1 MTALPDNICKRVLT
15 AEEAA
20 EYCGCRTVRLFMG
33 RVRRGLYTE
42 PIGGD
47 PRNGWDRKALDQR
60 LDYMSGLSGASEQD
74 DKALW
79 LEAINSAG

>member
-1 MTALPDNICKRVLT
+1 MTVLPENIAKRVLT

-20 EYCGCRTVRLFMG
+20 EYCGCKSIRPFTA
-33 RVRRGLYTE
+33 RVRRGLYVE

-47 PRNGWDRKALDQR
+47 SRNGWDRKALDQR
-60 LDYMSGLSGASEQD
+60 LDYMSGIAAAPVQD

-79 LEAINSAG
+79 LEAINGAG